1 VCPVAKRDYYE
12 VLGVEKGASK
22 ADIKKAYRKAAL
34 EFHPDRTN
42 HDPVAEDKF
51 KEASEAYE
59 VLHDDQKRQLY
70 DAYGHAGL
78 QGSGFQGF
86 SGMDDIFSSF
96 SDIFEDFFG
105 GGFGTSARGRT
116 RARTGSD
123 LRYDLTITLEE
134 AAKGVE
140 REISVAKAV
149 ECSECKG
156 TGSETG
162 QLVTCASCGG
172 TGSITRQ
179 QGFFVMQTPC
189 SHCGGRGK
197 SVEKVCP
204 ECRGHGRVQAKRK
217 LKVKVPPGVDDGMHL
232 VLRGEGEA
240 GHQGGSPGDLYVIV
254 AVQPHEIFTRRG
266 NDLVSEIPLSF
277 VQAALGTKLKI
288 PTLDGEE
295 EVDVPAGVQYGDELR
310 IKRKGMP
317 DVHRSYRQGDLVIRL
332 NVKTPTKLSKKQQ
345 KLLEEFLKS

>member
-1 VCPVAKRDYYE
+1 VEKRDYYE
-12 VLGVEKGASK
+12 VLGVDRSASK
-22 ADIKKAYRKAAL
+22 AEIKKAYRKAAL

-42 HDPVAEDKF
+42 HDPVSEEKF

-78 QGSGFQGF
+78 QGTGFHGF
-86 SGMDDIFSSF
+86 SGLDDIFSSF
-96 SDIFEDFFG
+96 TDIFEDFFG
-105 GGFGTSARGRT
+105 VGFHPGARGRT

-123 LRYDLTITLEE
+123 MRYDLTITLLE

-140 REISVAKAV
+140 REIIVAKAV
-149 ECSECKG
+149 ECSQCKG
-156 TGSETG
+156 TGSATG
-162 QLVTCASCGG
+162 KMVTCASCGG
-172 TGSITRQ
+172 TGAITRQ

-189 SHCGGRGK
+189 SHCGGRGQ
-197 SVEKVCP
+197 SVERVCE

-240 GHQGGSPGDLYVIV
+240 GHHGGPPGDLYVVV
-254 AVQPHEIFTRRG
+254 AVKPHDIFTRQG
-266 NDLVSEIPLSF
+266 NDLVSEVPISF
-277 VQAALGTKLKI
+277 IQAALGTKIKI
-288 PTLDGEE
+288 PTLEGEE

-310 IKRKGMP
+310 LKGKGMP
-317 DVHRSYRQGDLVIRL
+317 DVHRSYRHGDVVVRL
-332 NVKTPTKLSKKQQ
+332 IVKTPTKLSKKQR
-345 KLLEEFLKS
+345 KLLEEFLKE

>member
-1 VCPVAKRDYYE
+1 MEKRDYYE
-12 VLGVEKGASK
+12 VLGVDRGASK
-22 ADIKKAYRKAAL
+22 AEIKKAYRQKAL
-34 EFHPDRTN
+34 EYHPDRTN
-42 HDPVAEDKF
+42 HCKESEEKF

-78 QGSGFQGF
+78 QGTGFHGF
-86 SGMDDIFSSF
+86 SGVEDIFSSF

-105 GGFGTSARGRT
+105 GGFRTGARGRT

-123 LRYDLTITLEE
+123 MRYDLTITLEE

-140 REISVAKAV
+140 REITVTKAV
-149 ECSECKG
+149 ECSRCKG
-156 TGSETG
+156 TGSATG
-162 QLVTCASCGG
+162 RMVTCTNCGG
-172 TGSITRQ
+172 TGAITRQ

-189 SHCGGRGK
+189 SHCGGRGQ
-197 SVEKVCP
+197 SVEKVCE

-240 GHQGGSPGDLYVIV
+240 GHRGGPPGDLYVV
-254 AVQPHEIFTRRG
+254 VEVKPHDLFMRRG
-266 NDLVSEIPLSF
+266 NDLVSEIPISF
-277 VQAALGTKLKI
+277 IQAALGTKVKI

-310 IKRKGMP
+310 LKRKGMP
-317 DVHRSYRQGDLVIRL
+317 DVHRSYRQGDLLIRL
-332 NVKTPTKLSKKQQ
+332 IVKTPTKLSKKQR
-345 KLLEEFLKS
+345 KLLEEFQEQ

>member
-1 VCPVAKRDYYE
+1 MAKHDYYE
-12 VLGVEKGASK
+12 VLRVSKGASK
-22 ADIKKAYRKAAL
+22 AEIKKAYRKAAL

-42 HDPVAEDKF
+42 HDPVAEEKF

-105 GGFGTSARGRT
+105 AGFGTRARSRT
-116 RARTGSD
+116 RARVGQD

-134 AAKGVE
+134 AARGIE
-140 REISVAKAV
+140 REISVAMAAS
-149 ECSECKG
+149 CSECKG

-162 QLVTCASCGG
+162 KLVTCSSCGG
-172 TGSITRQ
+172 TGAVTRQ

-189 SHCGGRGK
+189 SHCGGRGQT
-197 SVEKVCP
+197 VEKICS
-204 ECRGHGRVQAKRK
+204 ECRGHGRVQTKRS

-232 VLRGEGEA
+232 VLRGEGDA
-240 GHQGGSPGDLYVIV
+240 GLHGGPPGDLYVII
-254 AVQPHEIFTRRG
+254 AVQTHDVFVRQG
-266 NDLVSEIPLSF
+266 NDLISEIPLSF
-277 VQAALGTKLKI
+277 IQAALGTKLMVL
-288 PTLDGEE
+288 TLDGEE
-295 EVDVPAGVQYGDELR
+295 EVEVPAGVQYRDELR
-310 IKRKGMP
+310 MKGKGMP
-317 DVHRSYRQGDLVIRL
+317 DVHRSYRRGDLLIRL
-332 NVKTPTKLSKKQQ
+332 IVKTPTKLSKKQK